1 MTRPSSLLATAKIT
15 STFCGTITGVS
26 LAACERS
33 SADMVDQPSPAD
45 DCSSVEVEYFL
56 DPWVE
61 RSIAILLRP
70 KQISNQGR
78 AKRSGSLPPKPLR
91 RRCDALREACN
102 KHRELI
108 DKALQEH
115 LGSLVAD
122 IALNVI

>member
-1 MTRPSSLLATAKIT
+1 MTRPSSLPATAKIT

-61 RSIAILLRP
+61 RSIC
-70 KQISNQGR
+70 
-78 AKRSGSLPPKPLR
+78 GSP
-91 RRCDALREACN
+91 A
-102 KHRELI
+102 
-108 DKALQEH
+108 
-115 LGSLVAD
+115 SLVQIGIENSGTCLACSSRAA
-122 IALNVI
+122 ALTAALLAAA